1 MIENDSVAV
10 IAMCYAVSLLALLE
24 ESFDQSSTFQCL
36 VLPLWLF
43 PLKLNIIH
51 QQELLH
57 ASANKTMNSSCR
69 DVWTEYDEM
78 NRESFRKIEENKV
91 YTSKTILDLL
101 RFVAPKTMQRAE
113 THFSHGIADNL
124 DDPTYDH
131 YKYWSNPLETK

>member
-1 MIENDSVAV
+1 MAV
-10 IAMCYAVSLLALLE
+10 IAICFVVTLLALLKE
-24 ESFDQSSTFQCL
+24 IFYQLSTFQCL

-43 PLKLNIIH
+43 TLKLNIIH

-57 ASANKTMNSSCR
+57 GSATETVNSSCR
-69 DVWTEYDEM
+69 GVWTEYDEM
-78 NRESFRKIEENKV
+78 DRESFRKIAENKV

-124 DDPTYDH
+124 DDPKYEH